1 MSTSGTQPELLRTSA
16 GDFPLHECRLR
27 VGGREWAVLH
37 TGALVTAADEES
49 FLTERAKHL
58 PYGVALWPSAIA
70 LAHEVAA
77 RADAFRGRAVLELG
91 AGTGLPGI
99 VAASLGA
106 RVVQADRQEVA
117 LHVCRLNGRRNGA
130 PSVEYRLADWGDWAD
145 GRRYDWVLG
154 SDVLYAEGQ
163 HAGLR
168 RVFESNLAPA
178 GRVLL
183 AGPFRTASLP
193 LLEALERDGWA
204 VTLTRWALGE
214 GAAARRVGVFELT
227 PPYRGNGGEGNRGD
241 DAP

>member
-1 MSTSGTQPELLRTSA
+1 MSTPGGPAEVLRTSA
-16 GDFPLHECRLR
+16 GDFPLQECRLR

-37 TGALVTAADEES
+37 AAALVSAADEER
-49 FLTERAKHL
+49 FLAEQPRLL
-58 PYGVALWPSAIA
+58 PYGAVLWPSAIA

-77 RADAFRGRAVLELG
+77 RAGDFRGRSVLELG
-91 AGTGLPGI
+91 AGTGLPGL

-106 RVVQADRQEVA
+106 RVVQADRHEVA
-117 LHVCRLNGRRNGA
+117 LHLCRRNGERNGA
-130 PSVEYRLADWGDWAD
+130 TAAEYRLADWADWAD
-145 GRRYDWVLG
+145 AGRYDWVLG

-168 RVFESNLAPA
+168 RIFESNLAPG

-183 AGPFRTASLP
+183 ADPFRAAALP

-227 PPYRGNGGEGNRGD
+227 PPGESREGK
-241 DAP
+241 

>member
-1 MSTSGTQPELLRTSA
+1 MSASGPPAELLRTSA

-37 TGALVTAADEES
+37 TGALLSAADEEH
-49 FLTERAKHL
+49 FLADLARRL
-58 PYGVALWPSAIA
+58 PYGVALWPSAIT

-77 RADAFRGRAVLELG
+77 RADAFHGRDVLELG

-117 LHVCRLNGRRNGA
+117 LHVCRLNGARNGTA
-130 PSVEYRLADWGDWAD
+130 AVEYRLADWADWAD
-145 GRRYDWVLG
+145 GRRYDWLLG
-154 SDVLYAEGQ
+154 SDILYAEGQ
-163 HAGLR
+163 HPVLR
-168 RVFESNLAPA
+168 RIFESNLAPG

-183 AGPFRTASLP
+183 ADPFREASLP
-193 LLEALERDGWA
+193 LLEALEVAGWG

-214 GAAARRVGVFELT
+214 GAAARRVGVYELT
-227 PPYRGNGGEGNRGD
+227 PPGRGG
-241 DAP
+241 AS